1 MKIYY
6 RNENNMFLV
15 KHKTLQ
21 EIYDIIKDKM
31 IKGEE
36 DALIILGFLP
46 FAVSITIDNDD
57 TNDWLE
63 FEFPNG
69 NIKMYNTKFEAIL
82 SEL

>member
-6 RNENNMFLV
+6 RNENNIFLV

-46 FAVSITIDNDD
+46 SAVSITI
-57 TNDWLE
+57 E
-63 FEFPNG
+63 
-69 NIKMYNTKFEAIL
+69 NISKLGISFSAK
-82 SEL
+82 S